1 MELIIINDRKLKI
14 TLSESDMKEYDID
27 CGTVDYS
34 RTETRRAFW
43 SLLDEVK
50 HRTGFDAASDRVY
63 IQIYPSREGGCEMY
77 VTKLGTMPDDSYATG
92 EGVSVSAGVKKAF
105 AFPGT
110 GPMLRVCRQ
119 LERQGFCG
127 TSAAYST
134 DDGSFLLILGNLKSD
149 STVAFIS
156 EFGDEVDPDRL
167 VNLLPEHG
175 TLISDNAVAALS
187 RL

>member
-1 MELIIINDRKLKI
+1 MELILINDRKLKI

-43 SLLDEVK
+43 SLLDEAK

-63 IQIYPSREGGCEMY
+63 IQLYPSREGGCEMY
-77 VTKLGTMPDDSYATG
+77 ITKLGTFPDSAARGDDSIAVATG
-92 EGVSVSAGVKKAF
+92 RTMAY

-110 GPMLRVCRQ
+110 DPMLRVCRQ
-119 LERQGFCG
+119 LERSGFCG
-127 TSAAYST
+127 TSAAYSV
-134 DDGSFLLILGNLKSD
+134 DDGTFLLVLGNIRCD
-149 STVAFIS
+149 NNVAFVS
-156 EFGDEVDPDRL
+156 EFGDEVDPERL
-167 VNLLPEHG
+167 ETALPEHG
-175 TLISDNAVAALS
+175 SLISDNAVPALA